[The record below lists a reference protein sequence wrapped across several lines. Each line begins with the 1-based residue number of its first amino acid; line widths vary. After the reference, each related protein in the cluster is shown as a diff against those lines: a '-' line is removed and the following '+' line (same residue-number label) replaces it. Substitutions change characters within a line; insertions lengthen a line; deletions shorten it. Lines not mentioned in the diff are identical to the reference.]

1 MFSLFSGDHADHV
14 PRAVPDLEGALEPD
28 DRRPRLQRPQ
38 DLHGDE
44 LAPLRR
50 PHRQLQ
56 SREIKVSHN
65 VIVIFNFGAHFGS
78 NSAAKQQE

>member
-1 MFSLFSGDHADHV
+1 MKMTESPCFLCFAGDHADHV

-56 SREIKVSHN
+56 SREIKVSS
-65 VIVIFNFGAHFGS
+65 ILIL
-78 NSAAKQQE
+78 